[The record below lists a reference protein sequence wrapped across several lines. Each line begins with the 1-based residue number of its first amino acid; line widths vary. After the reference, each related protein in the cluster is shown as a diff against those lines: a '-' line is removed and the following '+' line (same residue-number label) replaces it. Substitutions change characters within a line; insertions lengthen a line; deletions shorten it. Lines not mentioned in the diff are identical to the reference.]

1 MKKSENWRVS
11 FAFFPYYYYYYY
23 MLVCYSYII
32 TQAK

>member
-23 MLVCYSYII
+23 YMLVCYSYII
-32 TQAK
+32 T

>member
-32 TQAK
+32 T